1 MYNAMY
7 MRDGCENIDLSLN
20 SLVGGEDQ
28 FGEIRS
34 ADFGCSLSRA
44 SENFFPWRHSEGGR
58 MDVRGGSFIRW
69 STVPPIAAVGLAA
82 VVSVVVPGRV
92 AVVLPLL
99 LTAPLLLVVFLILL
113 LSPGL
118 LLLEVLLG
126 SLKVSLLG
134 GRSICCGCRPSADC
148 VSRNLESHS

>member
-1 MYNAMY
+1 
-7 MRDGCENIDLSLN
+7 
-20 SLVGGEDQ
+20 
-28 FGEIRS
+28 
-34 ADFGCSLSRA
+34 
-44 SENFFPWRHSEGGR
+44 
-58 MDVRGGSFIRW
+58 MDARGGSFIRH
-69 STVPPIAAVGLAA
+69 STVPPMADVGLAA

-99 LTAPLLLVVFLILL
+99 RIAPLLLAVFLILL

-134 GRSICCGCRPSADC
+134 GRSAADVDPLADC
-148 VSRNLESHS
+148 VNRNLESHS